1 MITKETTRHFSVLP
15 GQGQQG
21 QGLALKK
28 KGPKDPGRS
37 KNQRSSADCSCSSG
51 TSASHNKW
59 GQVAQVSW
67 QVEVSSLRRI
77 EESNQ
82 QQSCKQSQVE
92 DSGTHPKH
100 IVARPFKDPGQV
112 RGEVADSVS
121 SL

>member
-37 KNQRSSADCSCSSG
+37 KNQR
-51 TSASHNKW
+51 HNKW

-112 RGEVADSVS
+112 RGEVTDSVS

>member
-37 KNQRSSADCSCSSG
+37 KNQRSSACTSG
-51 TSASHNKW
+51 TSASHNQW
-59 GQVAQVSW
+59 GQVAQVPW

-77 EESNQ
+77 KESNQ
-82 QQSCKQSQVE
+82 QQSCKQSQVQ
-92 DSGTHPKH
+92 DSRTHSKH
-100 IVARPFKDPGQV
+100 IVARPFKDPGQI

-121 SL
+121 TL